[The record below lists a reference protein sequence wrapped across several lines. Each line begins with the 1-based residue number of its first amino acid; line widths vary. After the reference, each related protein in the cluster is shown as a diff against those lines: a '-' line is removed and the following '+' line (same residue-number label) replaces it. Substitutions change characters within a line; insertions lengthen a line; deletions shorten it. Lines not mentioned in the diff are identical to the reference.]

1 MKKFAAG
8 LLTALCATA
17 LATAQPTDEWTN
29 LSSQDN
35 TQQSGWA
42 DTQPANQA
50 EPSFNAQA
58 PIETQTVE
66 TVAEPQQTSTVQT
79 NISATNA
86 NVSNVTNVTTV
97 TNITNVN
104 TSNSD
109 NSNDPMP
116 IDEQPAPAVKQV
128 PISVGIRGAF
138 IYGNMWGFKDLKSDG
153 LEPPTGIGGEFG
165 IAARFIMVEGL
176 QFSPEIMFR
185 IFNLSHEEDEIER
198 CYKQMFLDFAF
209 YIRGVFGGGFFLEFA
224 PQISINTSAEYTYDG
239 TTNNFERIEQSAA
252 EFGLNVGVGYYVMNN
267 LSLNFR
273 WYLGLTEV
281 FPDVKYE
288 GEMNSIKEE
297 KSKNNVSWA
306 TINLKGAH
314 TMMFKFGVT
323 YWFL

>member
-8 LLTALCATA
+8 LLTAFCATA
-17 LATAQPTDEWTN
+17 LATAQPMDEWTN
-29 LSSQDN
+29 PSSQDN
-35 TQQSGWA
+35 TQQSGWT

-50 EPSFNAQA
+50 APSFNAQA

-66 TVAEPQQTSTVQT
+66 TTAEQQQTTTAPQATPVAPSQTANAVQPQAQ
-79 NISATNA
+79 N
-86 NVSNVTNVTTV
+86 
-97 TNITNVN
+97 
-104 TSNSD
+104 D
-109 NSNDPMP
+109 DPMP
-116 IDEQPAPAVKQV
+116 IDEQPAPVKKQA

-153 LEPPTGIGGEFG
+153 LEPPTGIGSEFG
-165 IAARFIMVEGL
+165 IAARFSMVDGL

-185 IFNLSHEEDEIER
+185 IFNLSHDEDEIER
-198 CYKQMFLDFAF
+198 CYNQMFLDFAF

-239 TTNNFERIEQSAA
+239 ATNDFERIEQSAA
-252 EFGLNVGVGYYVMNN
+252 EFGLNVGVGYYVLNN

-288 GEMNSIKEE
+288 GDMNSIKEE
-297 KSKNNVSWA
+297 KSKDNVSWA

>member
-1 MKKFAAG
+1 MKKIAAG
-8 LLTALCATA
+8 LLTAFCATA
-17 LATAQPTDEWTN
+17 FSFAQTAEQVAQDNWVDAQP
-29 LSSQDN
+29 
-35 TQQSGWA
+35 A
-42 DTQPANQA
+42 
-50 EPSFNAQA
+50 AQA

-104 TSNSD
+104 ASNSSK
-109 NSNDPMP
+109 SNDDPMP
-116 IDEQPAPAVKQV
+116 IDEQPAPVQKQA
-128 PISVGIRGAF
+128 PISIGARAAF

-165 IAARFIMVEGL
+165 ITARFSMVDGL
-176 QFSPEIMFR
+176 QFSPEILFR
-185 IFNLSHEEDEIER
+185 IFNLSHDEDEIER
-198 CYKQMFLDFAF
+198 CYNQTFLDFAF

-239 TTNNFERIEQSAA
+239 AKNDFERIEQSTA
-252 EFGLNVGVGYYVMNN
+252 EFGLDVGVGYYVLNN

-281 FPDVKYE
+281 FPDVKYD
-288 GEMNSIKEE
+288 GDMNSIKEE
-297 KSKNNVSWA
+297 KSKDNVSWA

>member
-1 MKKFAAG
+1 MKKIAAG
-8 LLTALCATA
+8 LLTAFCATA
-17 LATAQPTDEWTN
+17 FSFAQTAEQVAQDNRVDAQP
-29 LSSQDN
+29 
-35 TQQSGWA
+35 A
-42 DTQPANQA
+42 
-50 EPSFNAQA
+50 AQA

-104 TSNSD
+104 ASNSSK
-109 NSNDPMP
+109 SNDDPMP
-116 IDEQPAPAVKQV
+116 IDEQPAPVQKQA
-128 PISVGIRGAF
+128 PISIGARAAF

-165 IAARFIMVEGL
+165 ITARFSMVDGL
-176 QFSPEIMFR
+176 QFSPEILFR
-185 IFNLSHEEDEIER
+185 IFNLSHDEDEIER
-198 CYKQMFLDFAF
+198 CYNQTFLDFAF

-239 TTNNFERIEQSAA
+239 AKNDFERIEQSTA
-252 EFGLNVGVGYYVMNN
+252 EFGLDVGVGYYVLNN

-281 FPDVKYE
+281 FPDVKYD
-288 GEMNSIKEE
+288 GDMNSIKEE
-297 KSKNNVSWA
+297 KSKDNVSWA

>member
-8 LLTALCATA
+8 LLTAFCATA
-17 LATAQPTDEWTN
+17 LAVAQPMDDWTTP
-29 LSSQDN
+29 SSQDN

-42 DTQPANQA
+42 DTQPTNQA
-50 EPSFNAQA
+50 EPAFNAQA

-66 TVAEPQQTSTVQT
+66 TVAEPQQTATVPQ
-79 NISATNA
+79 ATPA
-86 NVSNVTNVTTV
+86 ATSQ
-97 TNITNVN
+97 
-104 TSNSD
+104 TSNTAQSQTQ
-109 NSNDPMP
+109 NEDPMP
-116 IDEQPAPAVKQV
+116 IDEQPAPATKQA
-128 PISVGIRGAF
+128 PISVGLRGAF

-165 IAARFIMVEGL
+165 IAARFSMVDGL

-185 IFNLSHEEDEIER
+185 IFNLSHEEDEVER

-224 PQISINTSAEYTYDG
+224 PQIAINTSADYTYDG
-239 TTNNFERIEQSAA
+239 TANNFERIEQSAA
-252 EFGLNVGVGYYVMNN
+252 EFGLNVGVGYYVLDN

-273 WYLGLTEV
+273 WYIGLTEV

-288 GEMNSIKEE
+288 GDMNSIKEE
-297 KSKNNVSWA
+297 KSKGNVSWA

>member
-1 MKKFAAG
+1 MKKIAAG
-8 LLTALCATA
+8 LLTAFCATA
-17 LATAQPTDEWTN
+17 FSFAQTAEQVAQDNWVDAQP
-29 LSSQDN
+29 
-35 TQQSGWA
+35 A
-42 DTQPANQA
+42 
-50 EPSFNAQA
+50 AQA

-104 TSNSD
+104 ASNSSK
-109 NSNDPMP
+109 SNDDPMP
-116 IDEQPAPAVKQV
+116 IDEQPAPVQKQA
-128 PISVGIRGAF
+128 PISIGARAAF

-165 IAARFIMVEGL
+165 ITARFSMVDGL
-176 QFSPEIMFR
+176 QFSPEILFR
-185 IFNLSHEEDEIER
+185 IFNLSHDEDEIER
-198 CYKQMFLDFAF
+198 CYNQTFLDFAF

-239 TTNNFERIEQSAA
+239 AKNDFERIEQSTA
-252 EFGLNVGVGYYVMNN
+252 EFGLDVGVGYYVLNN

-288 GEMNSIKEE
+288 GDMNSIKEE
-297 KSKNNVSWA
+297 KSKDNVSWA

>member
-1 MKKFAAG
+1 M
-8 LLTALCATA
+8 
-17 LATAQPTDEWTN
+17 
-29 LSSQDN
+29 
-35 TQQSGWA
+35 
-42 DTQPANQA
+42 
-50 EPSFNAQA
+50 
-58 PIETQTVE
+58 E

-79 NISATNA
+79 NINATNA
-86 NVSNVTNVTTV
+86 NVSNVTNVT
-97 TNITNVN
+97 NITNVN
-104 TSNSD
+104 TSNNS
-109 NSNDPMP
+109 NSNDAMP
-116 IDEQPAPAVKQV
+116 IDEQPAPAVKQA

>member
-35 TQQSGWA
+35 TQQSGWT

-50 EPSFNAQA
+50 EPSFNTQA
-58 PIETQTVE
+58 PIETQTVQ

-86 NVSNVTNVTTV
+86 KVTNDTNVTSTAS
-97 TNITNVN
+97 TN
-104 TSNSD
+104 TSND
-109 NSNDPMP
+109 DPMP
-116 IDEQPAPAVKQV
+116 IDEQPAPAVKQA

>member
-8 LLTALCATA
+8 LLTAFCATA
-17 LATAQPTDEWTN
+17 FSFAQTADQIAQDNWVDAQPAAQAN
-29 LSSQDN
+29 GSFN
-35 TQQSGWA
+35 TQ
-42 DTQPANQA
+42 T
-50 EPSFNAQA
+50 

-79 NISATNA
+79 NINATNA

-104 TSNSD
+104 ASNSD
-109 NSNDPMP
+109 NNSSNDPMP
-116 IDEQPAPAVKQV
+116 IDEQAAPAPKRA
-128 PISVGIRGAF
+128 PIGIGARAAF
-138 IYGNMWGFKDLKSDG
+138 IYGNMWGFKDLKADG

-165 IAARFIMVEGL
+165 ITARFSMAAGL
-176 QFSPEIMFR
+176 DFSPEISFR
-185 IFNLSHEEDEIER
+185 IFDVSHDEDEIER
-198 CYKQMFLDFAF
+198 CYNQMFLDFSF
-209 YIRGVFGGGFFLEFA
+209 YLRAVFGGGFFLEFA
-224 PQISINTSAEYTYDG
+224 PQISLNTSAEYTYDG
-239 TTNNFERIEQSAA
+239 TKNDFERIEQATA
-252 EFGLNVGVGYYVMNN
+252 EFGLNVGVGYFVIDN

-273 WYLGLTEV
+273 WYMGLTEV

-288 GEMNSIKEE
+288 GDMKSIKEE

-323 YWFL
+323 YWFI